1 MTEYWKSQARK
12 YCEFCKCWF
21 ADNKVSISFHE
32 NGKRH
37 KENVEKHISQ
47 LSKKSAKDFK
57 QKEKMDDDIKKMEA
71 AAMSAYLKDVQNNA
85 DLTSKNINDMLG
97 KNSDTNEPIVVEEP
111 TCSAHI
117 SVGCQTPPPWVEV
130 KAPNGMS
137 YYWNVVSHKTTW
149 ECPPNGE
156 YVSIEEQQR
165 SKEKQNKVEREKARQ
180 NEAQRQEVLKE
191 VNARIAR
198 EKMRELA
205 VPAPVNQLP
214 KAIVG
219 PVSRTRPL
227 GDWTPLPSLGR
238 SELAKRA
245 RIAREIFEYLLA
257 EGEAMGLVLTP
268 RAQSYRSSWSPVRP
282 APEKI
287 DLQLPKTKEQ
297 PPPPVVVEP
306 EEIKFGERRV
316 TSLGDPDEP
325 VEFKRRK
332 IGNRNARQKLDDD

>member
-85 DLTSKNINDMLG
+85 DLTSKNINEMLG

-149 ECPPNGE
+149 DCPPNGE

-227 GDWTPLPSLGR
+227 GDWTPLRSL
-238 SELAKRA
+238 
-245 RIAREIFEYLLA
+245 
-257 EGEAMGLVLTP
+257 
-268 RAQSYRSSWSPVRP
+268 
-282 APEKI
+282 PEKI

>member
-227 GDWTPLPSLGR
+227 GDWTPLPSL
-238 SELAKRA
+238 
-245 RIAREIFEYLLA
+245 
-257 EGEAMGLVLTP
+257 
-268 RAQSYRSSWSPVRP
+268 
-282 APEKI
+282 PEKI